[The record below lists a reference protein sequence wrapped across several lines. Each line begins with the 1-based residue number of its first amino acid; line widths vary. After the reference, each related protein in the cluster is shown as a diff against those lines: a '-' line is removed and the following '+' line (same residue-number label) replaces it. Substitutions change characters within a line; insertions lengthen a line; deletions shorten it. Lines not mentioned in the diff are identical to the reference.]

1 MLVKEERRGDIARE
15 KRLEEEKENGNDE
28 KRAVRDS
35 YYLGVLNLRSRIKKY
50 SNCTSVLD
58 VVMTVCIK

>member
-1 MLVKEERRGDIARE
+1 MLVKEERWEEIARE
-15 KRLEEEKENGNDE
+15 NRLEEEKENGKE
-28 KRAVRDS
+28 KSAVRDS
-35 YYLGVLNLRSRIKKY
+35 YYLVVLNLRSRIKKY